1 MTVFEFGDEFTFIF
15 FVAVAKEFEG
25 VGFGDVGADD
35 FLLLA
40 SEFKHFVLNFCEV
53 GIGDGVTIGVD
64 VVVKA
69 VFDGGADAEFH
80 AGE

>member
-15 FVAVAKEFEG
+15 FVTVAKEFEG
-25 VGFGDVGADD
+25 VGFGNVGADD

-40 SEFKHFVLNFCEV
+40 SELEHFVLNFCEV

-64 VVVKA
+64 VIVKA
-69 VFDGGADAEFH
+69 VFDGGTDTELH
-80 AGE
+80 TGE